1 MTPTRRRR
9 PSPMY
14 LLRTGTIATAAL
26 LVLSACGGSRVD
38 RALVISAESG
48 GLADRINAERAQAGP
63 ADRAVSPAGAVLDDG
78 AAAAPAT
85 DTAAAPVTAAAS
97 SDAGAAPVSAADTKA
112 AKTVAGPKATSAA
125 APVAAGCA
133 KQGPPVVIG
142 QVGAFSG
149 LVGANNQ
156 GAVQTLPV
164 WVRDVN
170 ARGGLG
176 CHPVTL
182 FQKDTASDPAKA
194 EAAVKEM
201 VQVRSAVALV
211 ASYAPLDIQGFRKGV
226 ESAKIVSIGGDQVT
240 PDWHLSPYLYP
251 VGGNERAQF
260 AGSVKA
266 LQTKGVDK
274 LAILY
279 CVESTACT
287 AFKDT
292 LDRDGYAKKFGM
304 EIVYQTQ
311 ISLTQNDFTA
321 ACQAAKAAGAKAV
334 VFAGDAGGVARTARS
349 CATVGLNV
357 PVAITA
363 SQATFDPNDKN
374 LQAATVSMASPIFP
388 FTQGAD
394 NAAEKAYRAAVAR
407 YNPTAEFNNAAS
419 LTWSSAKMLERAVEL
434 LGPSARDIPLT
445 RELIIKGLGM
455 VKNET
460 LGGLIPPT
468 SYKAGQQKA
477 TENMCF
483 AAVAFDRRGFY
494 APRGSKFDCI

>member
-1 MTPTRRRR
+1 MPHRRAF
-9 PSPMY
+9 STVA
-14 LLRTGTIATAAL
+14 LAAAAT
-26 LVLSACGGSRVD
+26 LVLCACGSRVD
-38 RALVISAESG
+38 RAAVVSAESG
-48 GLADRINAERAQAGP
+48 GLAAELAQAQ
-63 ADRAVSPAGAVLDDG
+63 ASAAAVAPAGTTDTGSGAV
-78 AAAAPAT
+78 AAPG
-85 DTAAAPVTAAAS
+85 S
-97 SDAGAAPVSAADTKA
+97 SAALPIATPAGGGAVA
-112 AKTVAGPKATSAA
+112 ATPTPSAVAGGAKSAAA

-133 KQGPPVVIG
+133 HQGPPVVIG

-201 VQVRSAVALV
+201 VSLRNAVALV
-211 ASYAPLDIQGFRKGV
+211 ASYAPLDIVGFRKGV
-226 ESAKIVSIGGDQVT
+226 EGAKIVSVGGDQVT
-240 PDWHLSPYLYP
+240 PDWHESPYLYP

-266 LQTKGVDK
+266 LQTQGVK
-274 LAILY
+274 KIAILY

-304 EIVYQTQ
+304 DIAYQTQ
-311 ISLTQNDFTA
+311 ISLTQNDFTS
-321 ACQAAKAAGAKAV
+321 ACQAAKNAGAQAV

-349 CATVGLNV
+349 CATVGLTV

-374 LQAATVSMASPIFP
+374 LQKATVSMASPIFP
-388 FTQGAD
+388 FTQASD
-394 NAAEKAYRAAVAR
+394 NAAEKEYRAAMAR
-407 YNPTAEFNNAAS
+407 YNPTAEFNNASA
-419 LTWSSAKMLERAVEL
+419 LTWASAKMLERAVAL
-434 LGPSARDIPLT
+434 LGPSAQTQPLT
-445 RELIIKGLGM
+445 RDLILQGLGM
-455 VKNET
+455 VKKET
-460 LGGLIPPT
+460 LGGLIPAT
-468 SYKAGQQKA
+468 SYAPNQPKAQ
-477 TENMCF
+477 ENFCF
-483 AAVAFDRRGFY
+483 APMAYDTRGFY
-494 APRGSKFDCI
+494 APQATKFDCI

>member
-1 MTPTRRRR
+1 MTRQQLAHRAFRAAAVT
-9 PSPMY
+9 S
-14 LLRTGTIATAAL
+14 AAAL
-26 LVLSACGGSRVD
+26 VLTACGSRVD
-38 RALVISAESG
+38 RAAVVSAESG
-48 GLADRINAERAQAGP
+48 GLAERVAQAQ
-63 ADRAVSPAGAVLDDG
+63 AR
-78 AAAAPAT
+78 AAAAPTTVDPGVAAVPVAQNT
-85 DTAAAPVTAAAS
+85 GGVTAHGTTAAGPTATPTAS
-97 SDAGAAPVSAADTKA
+97 ASTN
-112 AKTVAGPKATSAA
+112 TNVATGRT
-125 APVAAGCA
+125 PVAVGCA

-156 GAVQTLPV
+156 GAVQALPV

-201 VQVRSAVALV
+201 VSVRNAVALV
-211 ASYAPLDIQGFRKGV
+211 ASYAPLDIVGFRKGV
-226 ESAKIVSIGGDQVT
+226 EGAKIVSVGGDQVT
-240 PDWHLSPYLYP
+240 PDWHSSPYLYP

-266 LQTKGVDK
+266 LQAQGVK
-274 LAILY
+274 KIAILY
-279 CVESTACT
+279 CVESSACT

-304 EIVYQTQ
+304 TVAYQTQ
-311 ISLTQNDFTA
+311 ISLTQNDFTS
-321 ACQAAKAAGAKAV
+321 ACQSAKNAGAQAV

-349 CATVGLNV
+349 CATVGLTV

-374 LQAATVSMASPIFP
+374 LQKATVSMASPIFP
-388 FTQGAD
+388 FTQAAD
-394 NAAEKAYRAAVAR
+394 NAAEKAYRAAMAR
-407 YNPTAEFNNAAS
+407 YNPTAEHNNASA

-434 LGPSARDIPLT
+434 LGPSYRTQPLT
-445 RELIIKGLGM
+445 RDLILKGLGM
-455 VKNET
+455 VKQET
-460 LGGLIPPT
+460 LGGLIPSTTYSPNQA
-468 SYKAGQQKA
+468 KAQ
-477 TENMCF
+477 ENFCF
-483 AAVAFDRRGFY
+483 APMAYDSRGFY
-494 APRGSKFDCI
+494 APAGTKFDCI

>member
-1 MTPTRRRR
+1 MTAPNTTAAGPTATPTGA
-9 PSPMY
+9 SA
-14 LLRTGTIATAAL
+14 TSGT
-26 LVLSACGGSRVD
+26 
-38 RALVISAESG
+38 
-48 GLADRINAERAQAGP
+48 
-63 ADRAVSPAGAVLDDG
+63 DG
-78 AAAAPAT
+78 AKPAT
-85 DTAAAPVTAAAS
+85 TT
-97 SDAGAAPVSAADTKA
+97 GNT
-112 AKTVAGPKATSAA
+112 
-125 APVAAGCA
+125 PVAAGCA

-156 GAVQTLPV
+156 GAVQALPV

-201 VQVRSAVALV
+201 VSVRNAVALV
-211 ASYAPLDIQGFRKGV
+211 ASYAPLDIVGFRKGV
-226 ESAKIVSIGGDQVT
+226 EGAKIVSVGGDQVT
-240 PDWHLSPYLYP
+240 PDWHESPYLYP

-266 LQTKGVDK
+266 LQKQGVK
-274 LAILY
+274 KIAILY
-279 CVESTACT
+279 CVESSACT

-304 EIVYQTQ
+304 DIAYQTQ
-311 ISLTQNDFTA
+311 ISLTQNDFTS
-321 ACQAAKAAGAKAV
+321 ACQSAKNAGAQAV

-349 CATVGLNV
+349 CATVGLTV

-374 LQAATVSMASPIFP
+374 LQRATVSMASPIFP
-388 FTQGAD
+388 FTQAAD
-394 NAAEKAYRAAVAR
+394 NAAEKEYRAAMAR
-407 YNPTAEFNNAAS
+407 YNPTAEHNNASA

-434 LGPSARDIPLT
+434 LGPAYQTQPLT
-445 RELIIKGLGM
+445 RELILKGLGM
-455 VKNET
+455 VKKET

-468 SYKAGQQKA
+468 TYSPNQPKAQ
-477 TENMCF
+477 ENFCF
-483 AAVAFDRRGFY
+483 APMAYDSRGFY
-494 APRGSKFDCI
+494 APAGTKFDCI

>member
-1 MTPTRRRR
+1 MSRKQLARRAFR
-9 PSPMY
+9 
-14 LLRTGTIATAAL
+14 TAAAASAAA
-26 LVLSACGGSRVD
+26 LVLTACGSRVD
-38 RALVISAESG
+38 RASVVSAESG
-48 GLADRINAERAQAGP
+48 GLADRVAQAQ
-63 ADRAVSPAGAVLDDG
+63 A
-78 AAAAPAT
+78 
-85 DTAAAPVTAAAS
+85 
-97 SDAGAAPVSAADTKA
+97 
-112 AKTVAGPKATSAA
+112 SAA
-125 APVAAGCA
+125 AVPAAAGDQTGQVVNPAQNPGGLTAPDTTAAGPTATPTASTSTGGAKAPSTAGHTPVAAGCA

-156 GAVQTLPV
+156 GAVQALPV

-201 VQVRSAVALV
+201 VSVRNAVALV
-211 ASYAPLDIQGFRKGV
+211 ASYAPLDIVGFRKGV
-226 ESAKIVSIGGDQVT
+226 EGAKIVSVGGDQVT
-240 PDWHLSPYLYP
+240 PDWHSSPYLYP

-266 LQTKGVDK
+266 LQAQGVK
-274 LAILY
+274 KIAILY
-279 CVESTACT
+279 CVESSACT

-304 EIVYQTQ
+304 TVAYQTQ
-311 ISLTQNDFTA
+311 ISLTQNDFTS
-321 ACQAAKAAGAKAV
+321 ACQSAKNAGAQAV

-349 CATVGLNV
+349 CATVGLTV

-374 LQAATVSMASPIFP
+374 LQKATVSMASPIFP

-394 NAAEKAYRAAVAR
+394 NAAEKAYRAAMAR
-407 YNPTAEFNNAAS
+407 YNPTAEHNNASA

-434 LGPSARDIPLT
+434 LGPSYQTQPLT
-445 RELIIKGLGM
+445 RELILKGLGM
-455 VKNET
+455 VKQET
-460 LGGLIPPT
+460 LGGLIPATTYSPNQP
-468 SYKAGQQKA
+468 KAQ
-477 TENMCF
+477 ENFCF
-483 AAVAFDRRGFY
+483 APMAYDSRGFY
-494 APRGSKFDCI
+494 APAGTKFDCI

>member
-1 MTPTRRRR
+1 
-9 PSPMY
+9 
-14 LLRTGTIATAAL
+14 LKAAAVGTAAA
-26 LVLSACGGSRVD
+26 LVLTACGSRVD
-38 RALVISAESG
+38 RAAVVSAESG
-48 GLADRINAERAQAGP
+48 GLADRVAEAQASG
-63 ADRAVSPAGAVLDDG
+63 
-78 AAAAPAT
+78 AAAPAGTTGT
-85 DTAAAPVTAAAS
+85 DVTGGVVATPGQNSVLPIATPAGGGAVATPTPAVAA
-97 SDAGAAPVSAADTKA
+97 TKPNS
-112 AKTVAGPKATSAA
+112 VAGGP

-133 KQGPPVVIG
+133 KQGPPVVLG

-149 LVGANNQ
+149 QVGANNQ
-156 GAVQTLPV
+156 GAVQALPV

-201 VQVRSAVALV
+201 VSLRNAVALI
-211 ASYAPLDIQGFRKGV
+211 ASYAPLDIVGFRKGV
-226 ESAKIVSIGGDQVT
+226 EGAKIVSVGGDQVT
-240 PDWHLSPYLYP
+240 PDWHESPYLYP
-251 VGGNERAQF
+251 VGGNEKAQF

-266 LQTKGVDK
+266 LQAHGVDK
-274 LAILY
+274 IAIFY

-304 EIVYQTQ
+304 SIAYQSQ
-311 ISLTQNDFTA
+311 ISLTQNDFTS
-321 ACQAAKAAGAKAV
+321 ACQAAKNAGAKAV

-349 CATVGLNV
+349 CATVGLTV

-374 LQAATVSMASPIFP
+374 LQKATVSMAAPIFP

-394 NAAEKAYRAAVAR
+394 NQAEKDYRAAMAR
-407 YNPTAEFNNAAS
+407 YNPTAEHNNASA
-419 LTWSSAKMLERAVEL
+419 LTWSSAKMLERAVDL
-434 LGPSARDIPLT
+434 LGPSYRDVPLT
-445 RELIIKGLGM
+445 RELILQGLGM
-455 VKNET
+455 VKKET

-468 SYKAGQQKA
+468 TYAPNQAKAA
-477 TENMCF
+477 ENFCF
-483 AAVAFDRRGFY
+483 APMAYDSRGFY
-494 APRGSKFDCI
+494 APAGTKFDCI